1 MNNLILFDSDKRD
14 QLLPLTYT
22 RPVCEI
28 RVGILTI
35 REKWSLWMDGV
46 VSYITQDYL
55 SEKFPI
61 NVEDRN
67 WVSNGSILPN
77 ELLCLKRKQ
86 LKLNEAYMK
95 SGELIAARLPEEQ
108 FHRLMNGEDLEDLI
122 GYELENVPFIQINQL
137 WDIYKYNS
145 TAIQADYDFLTR
157 ARSSQPISPTNR
169 VIDPMN
175 IFIEEGARVE
185 CSNLNASRG
194 PIYIG
199 KYSEVME
206 GSNIRGPF
214 ALCDH
219 SQVKMGAKIYG
230 ATTIGP
236 YCKVGG
242 EITNSVMFGF
252 SNKAHDGY
260 LGNSV
265 IGEWCNLGADTNNSN
280 LKNNYSEVK
289 LWNYK
294 TETFKLT
301 GETFVG
307 LFMGDHSKAAINT
320 MFNTGTLVGVSA
332 NIFSDG
338 FPRNFIPSFSW
349 GGKQG
354 FKTYKLQEA
363 FETMDRVMARRD
375 KYLNETERQIYTHI
389 FEESAKF
396 RTWDKIESDT

>member
-1 MNNLILFDSDKRD
+1 
-14 QLLPLTYT
+14 
-22 RPVCEI
+22 
-28 RVGILTI
+28 
-35 REKWSLWMDGV
+35 MDGV

-67 WVSNGSILPN
+67 WVINGSILPN
-77 ELLCLKRKQ
+77 ELLCLKIKQ

-108 FHRLMNGEDLEDLI
+108 FHRLMNGEDLDDLI
-122 GYELENVPFIQINQL
+122 GYELEDVPYIQINQL

-145 TAIQADYDFLTR
+145 TAIQADFDFLTR
-157 ARSSQPISPTNR
+157 ARTSIPISPTNS

-332 NIFSDG
+332 NIFSEG

-389 FEESAKF
+389 FEESAKY
-396 RTWDKIESDT
+396 RSWEKNDPDK

>member
-1 MNNLILFDSDKRD
+1 
-14 QLLPLTYT
+14 
-22 RPVCEI
+22 
-28 RVGILTI
+28 
-35 REKWSLWMDGV
+35 MDGV

-67 WVSNGSILPN
+67 WVINGSVLPN
-77 ELLCLKRKQ
+77 ELLCLKIKQ
-86 LKLNEAYMK
+86 LKLNEAFMK

-122 GYELENVPFIQINQL
+122 GYELEDVPFIQINQL

-145 TAIQADYDFLTR
+145 TAIQSDFDFLTR
-157 ARSSQPISPTNR
+157 SRSSMPISSTNR

-236 YCKVGG
+236 FCKVGG

-294 TETFKLT
+294 SESFKLT

-332 NIFSDG
+332 NIFSEG

-375 KYLNETERQIYTHI
+375 KYLNETERQIYAYI
-389 FEESAKF
+389 FEESSKF
-396 RTWDKIESDT
+396 RTWDKNDTAK